1 MHFFGNFWAILAT
14 WILICIL
21 HADLDPSVLL
31 SDLTPHHCFLDGNI
45 NLIMYVWLK
54 GESEVLEKFEIYSFK
69 NLSLNKW

>member
-45 NLIMYVWLK
+45 NFYFII
-54 GESEVLEKFEIYSFK
+54 FF
-69 NLSLNKW
+69 